1 MILLAWRIRLC
12 WRATGAPGK
21 WLYSR
26 AGRIHFLPFAFSALL
41 AAEKAKNS

>member
-1 MILLAWRIRLC
+1 MFLLAWRIRLC

-26 AGRIHFLPFAFSALL
+26 AGRAIFLLFVFSALL
-41 AAEKAKNS
+41 VAQKAKNS